1 MHFSSWTI
9 ILGCTSPN
17 EIKDADVLIYLGDG
31 RFHLE
36 SAMIANSHIQAYRY
50 DPYNKEFTREYYD
63 HELMRRNRSSEIE
76 RARQGKTWGIILGT
90 LGRQGLWRFT
100 KYLNCSYDEISI
112 AKSNS
117 PWEKTFKIKFTV
129 WKSTIKNDH
138 DICGK
143 VNNFFRQINA
153 YTKERFLK
161 SWFHGK
167 LFSAAAHC
175 IVEK

>member
-1 MHFSSWTI
+1 ML
-9 ILGCTSPN
+9 LGCTSPN

-90 LGRQGLWRFT
+90 LGRQGLLHPYSISSIELHT
-100 KYLNCSYDEISI
+100 KNELLFGQDIQ
-112 AKSNS
+112 
-117 PWEKTFKIKFTV
+117 KFWT
-129 WKSTIKNDH
+129 
-138 DICGK
+138 
-143 VNNFFRQINA
+143 
-153 YTKERFLK
+153 FLK
-161 SWFHGK
+161 PD
-167 LFSAAAHC
+167 
-175 IVEK
+175 